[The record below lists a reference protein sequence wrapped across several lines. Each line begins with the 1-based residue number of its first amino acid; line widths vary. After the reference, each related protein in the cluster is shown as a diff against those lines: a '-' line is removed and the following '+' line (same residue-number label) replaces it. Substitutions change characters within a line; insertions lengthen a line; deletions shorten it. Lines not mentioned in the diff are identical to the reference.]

1 MVEGRG
7 VERVGKGEV
16 GRGGGRERRGEVGVE
31 GRGGER
37 GWKGEEGRGGGG
49 RERWGEGVEGGRER
63 WGWKGDVL
71 TIAPR
76 VAPSIGDRL
85 GKQTC

>member
-37 GWKGEEGRGGGG
+37 VWKVEGRGGGG
-49 RERWGEGVEGGRER
+49 RE
-63 WGWKGDVL
+63 
-71 TIAPR
+71 
-76 VAPSIGDRL
+76 
-85 GKQTC
+85 TC